1 MQNVKELSI
10 VEMHKLLV
18 EARMLGENWGKF
30 EGDLPQGQQVVQVQE
45 QQFADQLAVLLEGY
59 MELSLEVLQLAGM
72 LEKNKKGE

>member
-1 MQNVKELSI
+1 
-10 VEMHKLLV
+10 
-18 EARMLGENWGKF
+18 MLGENWGGLSHKLLLF
-30 EGDLPQGQQVVQVQE
+30 VRNLVGYL